1 MLIYALATRNIDIV
15 ILQDMKVIDDRNI
28 LGKDM

>member
-1 MLIYALATRNIDIV
+1 MVICALATRNIDIV